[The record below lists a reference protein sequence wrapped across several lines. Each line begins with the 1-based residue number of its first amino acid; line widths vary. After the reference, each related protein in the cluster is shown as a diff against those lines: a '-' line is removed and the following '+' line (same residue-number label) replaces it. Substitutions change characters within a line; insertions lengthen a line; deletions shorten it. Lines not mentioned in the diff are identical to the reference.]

1 MMNDVAIFQPLLYIG
16 IDVTA
21 GKKPFTLAALDQK
34 RAVQHIFQANMDD
47 MLAFIS
53 EQQKCWVAICAPYQP
68 NQGLMKDERIRQTLI
83 PPPAPARWRN
93 YRLAEYILR
102 SHRIPLT
109 PTCGNEKEC
118 PRWIQKGFLFY
129 KRLLQSG
136 FKTYPTE
143 NAERQFLEVYPQA
156 AFAVLLGH
164 NPLPKNTLEGRL
176 QRQLLLYELDI
187 NISDPL
193 RFFEEITRHKL
204 LMGNFPYEWVLNF
217 AELDALVAAYCAWLA
232 ANQPSKTSLVG
243 DPAEGQIFIPAVE
256 LKSRY

>member
-1 MMNDVAIFQPLLYIG
+1 MMTNQTFFPSPLYIG

-21 GKKPFTLAALDQK
+21 GKKFFTLAALDPN
-34 RAVQHIFQANMDD
+34 RTIQHLIQTNMDEV
-47 MLAFIS
+47 LAFIQG
-53 EQQKCWVAICAPYQP
+53 QQKCSVAICAPYQP
-68 NQGLMKDERIRQTLI
+68 NQGMMNDENIRRNLI

-109 PTCGNEKEC
+109 PTARDEKDC

-136 FKTYPTE
+136 FQAYP
-143 NAERQFLEVYPQA
+143 AEKADLQFMEVYPHA

-176 QRQLLLYELDI
+176 QRQLLLHELDI
-187 NISDPL
+187 NVPDPM

-204 LMGNFPYEWVLNF
+204 LIGNFPYEWVLNF

-232 ANQPSKTSLVG
+232 INHPTKVSLIG
-243 DPAEGQIFIPAVE
+243 NAEEGQILIPAVE
-256 LKSRY
+256 LKARY